1 MVVLVLHYQLVSA
14 LLYCMTN
21 GGVIE
26 KLTYNF
32 LAEEMRN
39 EGKVC
44 RGKQNRDGGSTETCT
59 QEYSWERRVYI
70 NKQTIR
76 EKTNR

>member
-14 LLYCMTN
+14 LLYDKR
-21 GGVIE
+21 GVIE

-76 EKTNR
+76 EKTNS